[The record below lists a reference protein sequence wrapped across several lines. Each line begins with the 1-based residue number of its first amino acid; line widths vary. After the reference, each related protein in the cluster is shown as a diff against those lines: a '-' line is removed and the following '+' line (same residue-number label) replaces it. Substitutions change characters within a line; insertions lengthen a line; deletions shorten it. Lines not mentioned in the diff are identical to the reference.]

1 VKKPISN
8 VGFEWSYRDLLMALL
23 VVYMA
28 MAVLALVAVTQSKT
42 TAAAVS
48 PGNVMIQMWWTPGTD
63 ADVDLWVEAPGDVA
77 VGYSNRSGKTFN
89 LLRDDT
95 GRGSD
100 PMSQNYELAVGRGT
114 PAGEYTVNAHL
125 YRSRDRQ
132 MPLEARLSVTVQNG
146 GEPAEILSETILLT
160 HEGDEQTAFRFS
172 LSDQGELRAGSV
184 HHIHKPIRVEKAR

>member
-1 VKKPISN
+1 MKKPISN

-48 PGNVMIQMWWTPGTD
+48 PGNIMIQLWWTPGTD
-63 ADVDLWVEAPGDVA
+63 ADVDLWVEAPGDTP

-100 PMSQNYELAVGRGT
+100 AMSKNYELAVGRGT
-114 PAGEYTVNAHL
+114 PAGEYAVNAHL

-132 MPLEARLSVTVQNG
+132 MPIEARISVTVQNG
-146 GEPAEILSETILLT
+146 GAPIEILADSLSLT
-160 HEGDEQTAFRFS
+160 HEGDEQTAFRFT
-172 LSDQGELRAGSV
+172 LSDQGELKSGSV
-184 HHIHKPIRVEKAR
+184 HHVHKPLRVAKTR

>member
-1 VKKPISN
+1 MKKRISS

-48 PGNVMIQMWWTPGTD
+48 PGNIMVQLWWTPGTD
-63 ADVDLWVEAPGDVA
+63 ADVDLWVEAPGDTPI
-77 VGYSNRSGKTFN
+77 GYSNRSGKTFN

-100 PMSQNYELAVGRGT
+100 AMSQNYELAVGRGT

-132 MPLEARLSVTVQNG
+132 VPLEVRVSVTVQNG
-146 GEPAEILSETILLT
+146 GEPVEILAESLLLT
-160 HEGDEQTAFRFS
+160 HEGDEQTAFRFT
-172 LSDQGELRAGSV
+172 LSDQGELRSGSV
-184 HHIHKPIRVEKAR
+184 HHIHKPLRVEKMR

>member
-1 VKKPISN
+1 MKKSISN

-48 PGNVMIQMWWTPGTD
+48 PGNVMVQMWWAPGAD
-63 ADVDLWVEAPGDVA
+63 ADVDLWVEAPGDTA

-100 PMSQNYELAVGRGT
+100 AMSRNYELAVGRGT

-132 MPLEARLSVTVQNG
+132 IPLEVRVSVTVQNG
-146 GEPAEILSETILLT
+146 GEPLEILTETLMLT
-160 HEGDEQTAFRFS
+160 HEGDERTAFRFA
-172 LSDQGELRAGSV
+172 LSEQGELRAGSV
-184 HHIHKPIRVEKAR
+184 YHVHKPLRVAKAL